1 MSRKCSTQLA
11 LCSCSSVM
19 ITPSLFLTGT
29 GGLLLFPDIV
39 LVMSYSL
46 FIFRCPAALSASVA
60 RVSKNAFLSFL
71 ALFLTSLLS
80 CQYLEV
86 RLLFLACSVQLL
98 ISAFSCFL
106 RVIRFHVSAE
116 SHSFWLFLLFP
127 RTFTIQQFNNSIQ
140 FNLNS
145 NKH

>member
-1 MSRKCSTQLA
+1 MLHPTC
-11 LCSCSSVM
+11 
-19 ITPSLFLTGT
+19 SLFLFFGDNNAV
-29 GGLLLFPDIV
+29 LVLNWHRQSASLPDIV

-46 FIFRCPAALSASVA
+46 FLFRCPAALSASVA

-106 RVIRFHVSAE
+106 CVIRFHVSAE

-127 RTFTIQQFNNSIQ
+127 RTSSQDCPVTLYIFLHKF
-140 FNLNS
+140 
-145 NKH
+145 KG